1 MPEPRRIRP
10 EELSLAVSK
19 AVKLAQSRHKLE
31 LHEHLIQPDFA
42 RLPWWIVG
50 RVLRE
55 QVDLDQAHKVS
66 TTITESINGK
76 VGAFQPVTIKISD
89 QILVG
94 FIEKFG
100 NQLELPGQLFG
111 GGGGQSF

>member
-1 MPEPRRIRP
+1 
-10 EELSLAVSK
+10 
-19 AVKLAQSRHKLE
+19 VKLAQSRHKLE

-55 QVDLDQAHKVS
+55 KIDLDQAHKVS
-66 TTITESINGK
+66 TTIAESINGK
-76 VGAFQPVTIKISD
+76 NGLFQPMTVKISD

-94 FIEKFG
+94 FIERFG
-100 NQLELPGQLFG
+100 NQIELPNQLFG
-111 GGGGQSF
+111 GGPQQP